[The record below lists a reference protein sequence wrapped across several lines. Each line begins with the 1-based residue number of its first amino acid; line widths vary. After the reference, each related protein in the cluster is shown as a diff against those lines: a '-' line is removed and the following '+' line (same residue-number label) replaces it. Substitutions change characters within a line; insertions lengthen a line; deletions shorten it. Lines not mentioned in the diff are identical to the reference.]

1 MQKHR
6 NLAVTLG
13 RSSRSSMP
21 QISFVLIETLCAG
34 AATGKATLSVLAG
47 ETRTRN
53 QMGFAASDPR
63 CSGSAHLGKTM
74 QVNPVHYHLTRHPM
88 HGEAA

>member
-1 MQKHR
+1 
-6 NLAVTLG
+6 
-13 RSSRSSMP
+13 MP

-53 QMGFAASDPR
+53 QMDFAAFYPR

-74 QVNPVHYHLTRHPM
+74 QVNAVHCHLTQHPM